1 MTEKMKKPI
10 YKRWWF
16 ILILG
21 IFLISAISGSSGT
34 SEEKTSSN
42 NDGQV
47 ESSEYIE
54 KNDIQKEEVKDDTK
68 TIKNGT
74 YLVGKDIEAG
84 LYKVKVTD
92 KMMKM
97 GYIERAKDVSM
108 DLDDII
114 ANIIMTG
121 DGYLEIKDTD
131 VAVKLQGVEIY
142 PINYDEIQMDY
153 KEEVSDGIYLVGKDL
168 ERGDY

>member
-1 MTEKMKKPI
+1 MKKPI